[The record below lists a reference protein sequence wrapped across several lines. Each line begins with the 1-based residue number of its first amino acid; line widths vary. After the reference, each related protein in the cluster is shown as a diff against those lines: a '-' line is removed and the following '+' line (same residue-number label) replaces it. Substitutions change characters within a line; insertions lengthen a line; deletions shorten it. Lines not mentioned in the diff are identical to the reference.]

1 MKRLFLLPILNLW
14 NRTRTQGGN
23 ISRGESLLRGH
34 PLGLQTR
41 ITLLVTLI
49 VVSVLVLF
57 SYLDFRLAAHSQRE
71 LFRERTIYVTRELDS
86 KIYSLKDLED
96 TPYLEG
102 EIANWMYAR
111 PSIKEIDFFVFTKNT
126 YRVQVSSS
134 KTQDLGLTP
143 SDLQSLKRDMVISTL
158 REKEEESYWE
168 ILAPLHLGRKIIGG
182 IRIVTS
188 LQEADAYLAKKRT
201 NTIFFTLL
209 SVAVLI
215 FILTGFF
222 SRAVNRPIQR
232 LVRAMSEAESGQLN
246 VEVPIRSRDEIGLL
260 GDHFN
265 RMLARISQFNV
276 ELTRRIEAATREL
289 AEKNEELRLANESLY
304 QAQLKLAQTEKLSA
318 LGQMAATMAHEI
330 GTPLNSISGYIQ
342 LMLTEGA
349 GLEVTAK
356 RLKIIESQLER
367 LTQIIR
373 NLLQSTKQPMPKLQA
388 LDVNRLL
395 ENLISLTHPGM
406 ARTGVQ
412 LQRQLHDSLPPV
424 AGDPELLQQ
433 VFLNLMTNAIDAMP
447 GGGVLTIATSPLS
460 PAPLDGRVV
469 EVTVMDT
476 GMGMSEEVKQKAKE
490 PFFTTKEPG
499 KGAGL
504 GLAICDEIIRSHHGR
519 IEIESSEGKGSAI
532 RVQLPVFSGEVD

>member
-1 MKRLFLLPILNLW
+1 MKRFFFPSILNLW
-14 NRTRTQGGN
+14 TRARVKLG
-23 ISRGESLLRGH
+23 SLRRLETVLWRH
-34 PLGLQTR
+34 PLGLQAK

-96 TPYLEG
+96 IPYLEE

-111 PSIKEIDFFVFTKNT
+111 PSIKEIDIFVFSKNT
-126 YRVQVSSS
+126 YKIQVSSS
-134 KTQDLGLTP
+134 QVQDLGLLP
-143 SDLQSLKRDMVISTL
+143 SDLQSLKRDMVVSTL
-158 REKEEESYWE
+158 RQKEDESYWE

-182 IRIVTS
+182 IRIVAS
-188 LQEADAYLAKKRT
+188 LQEAEAFLAKKRI

-215 FILTGFF
+215 FILTLFF

-232 LVRAMSEAESGQLN
+232 LVRAMSEAEAGQLN

-265 RMLARISQFNV
+265 RMVARISQFNV

-304 QAQLKLAQTEKLSA
+304 QAQLKLVQAEKLSA
-318 LGQMAATMAHEI
+318 LGQMAATMAHEV

-349 GLEVTAK
+349 GSEVTTK

-373 NLLQSTKQPMPKLQA
+373 NLLQSTKQPVPKLRA
-388 LDVNRLL
+388 LNVNQLL
-395 ENLISLTHPGM
+395 EALINLTHPGM
-406 ARTGVQ
+406 ARHGIQ
-412 LQRQLHDSLPPV
+412 LHRQLHDSLPSV
-424 AGDPELLQQ
+424 AGDPDLLQQ

-447 GGGVLTIATSPLS
+447 EGGVLTVATSLLS
-460 PAPLDGRVV
+460 PASLNGRTV
-469 EVTVMDT
+469 EVVVMDSGT
-476 GMGMSEEVKQKAKE
+476 GMSEEVRQKARE

-504 GLAICDEIIRSHHGR
+504 GLAICEEIIRSHRGR
-519 IEIESSEGKGSAI
+519 MEIESQEGKGSAI
-532 RVQLPVFSGEVD
+532 RVHLPVFSEEVA